1 MENETTPVRDRQRAP
16 PEETVVDEFPI
27 PLDQLEALKAVEPRI
42 DELFSVKVQYTLQHQ
57 DRFKPMQWL
66 NLIGLP
72 GDITKAKVI
81 VKGYFILNIV
91 KDFLWKSKVFFSF
104 LQIDYF
110 QEYVKAASQPE
121 LTQVIDLPAEVEPI
135 LQDKVLHN
143 SLEIQAMAVIK

>member
-72 GDITKAKVI
+72 GDITKAKV
-81 VKGYFILNIV
+81 L
-91 KDFLWKSKVFFSF
+91 
-104 LQIDYF
+104 
-110 QEYVKAASQPE
+110 
-121 LTQVIDLPAEVEPI
+121 
-135 LQDKVLHN
+135 
-143 SLEIQAMAVIK
+143 